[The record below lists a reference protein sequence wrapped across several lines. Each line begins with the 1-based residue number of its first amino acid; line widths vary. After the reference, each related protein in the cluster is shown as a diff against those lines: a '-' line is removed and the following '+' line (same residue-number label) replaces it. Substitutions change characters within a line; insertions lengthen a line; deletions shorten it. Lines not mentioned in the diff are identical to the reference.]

1 MNAKV
6 GSAENRSDKNLS
18 LYGKGQI
25 NSNGQILLYLA
36 RLTGPRN
43 KNTLCIKGCKVEQYE
58 HNQIS
63 NQTFREEILTKSNRF
78 HFEKGRKQKS
88 RHGC

>member
-25 NSNGQILLYLA
+25 NSNGQRLLYLA
-36 RLTGPRN
+36 RLTG
-43 KNTLCIKGCKVEQYE
+43 LVIK
-58 HNQIS
+58 
-63 NQTFREEILTKSNRF
+63 T
-78 HFEKGRKQKS
+78 HFVSKDVT
-88 RHGC
+88 